1 MTAYLFAYPAI
12 LLTIIILDLLWLGVV
27 MKEFYRT
34 YLGHLMGDGVVWG
47 AAAVFYALFAAGL
60 LYFAVMPAAEANSLL
75 RAFLLGAAVGILAYG
90 TYDLTN
96 HATLRNWPFVVTVID
111 IAWGAVLSGI
121 AASVGYLAL
130 TRLGS

>member
-12 LLTIIILDLLWLGVV
+12 LLAVVALDLLWLGVV

-34 YLGHLMGDGVVWG
+34 HLGHLMGEGVVWG
-47 AAAVFYALFAAGL
+47 AAAVFYTLFAAGL

>member
-1 MTAYLFAYPAI
+1 
-12 LLTIIILDLLWLGVV
+12 

-34 YLGHLMGDGVVWG
+34 HLGHLMGDGVVWG

-121 AASVGYLAL
+121 VASVGYLAL